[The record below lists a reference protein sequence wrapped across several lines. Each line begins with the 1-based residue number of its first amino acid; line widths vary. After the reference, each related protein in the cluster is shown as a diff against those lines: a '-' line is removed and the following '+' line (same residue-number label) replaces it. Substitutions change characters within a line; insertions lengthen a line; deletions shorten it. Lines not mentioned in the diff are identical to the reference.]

1 VGEEGKYMKIAVCP
15 GSFDP
20 VTYGHLDIITRA
32 CDIFDRV
39 YVAVLPNLGKE
50 ALFTPSERVEMLI
63 RATKDLDTVICEEFN
78 GLVVEYAKLRGA
90 VAIVRGLRAVTDFEV
105 ELKMASMNHYL
116 DKDVETIFMMTSN
129 EYSFLSSSAVKEVAS
144 LGGNVSA
151 WVPSFVAEALSRKY
165 SHAQKAEIS

>member
-1 VGEEGKYMKIAVCP
+1 MKIAVCP

-32 CDIFDRV
+32 CDIFDRI
-39 YVAVLPNLGKE
+39 YVAVLNNPVKE
-50 ALFTPSERVEMLI
+50 ALFTADERVDMLSK
-63 RATKDLDTVICEEFN
+63 ATEHLDTVTCEQFD

-90 VAIVRGLRAVTDFEV
+90 IAIVRGLRAVTDFEF
-105 ELKMASMNHYL
+105 ELKMASMNHHL

-151 WVPSFVAEALSRKY
+151 WVPNCVAEALARKY
-165 SHAQKAEIS
+165 SHVRRDGIS

>member
-1 VGEEGKYMKIAVCP
+1 MKIAVCP

-32 CDIFDRV
+32 CDIFDRL
-39 YVAVLPNLGKE
+39 YVAVLPNPGKQ
-50 ALFTPSERVEMLI
+50 ALFTASERVEMLTK
-63 RATKDLDTVICEEFN
+63 ATKDLDTVICEQFN
-78 GLVVEYAKLRGA
+78 GLVVEYAKSRGA
-90 VAIVRGLRAVTDFEV
+90 IAIVRGLRAVTDFEV
-105 ELKMASMNHYL
+105 ELKMASMNHHL

-151 WVPSFVAEALSRKY
+151 WVPSFVAEALARKY
-165 SHAQKAEIS
+165 PHA